1 MAIDGM
7 ILNRERES
15 LEAALPFRIN
25 RITQISS
32 DDILINVHAQNKRRD
47 LIISTHSLY
56 NRIHFTK
63 MDYTSSG
70 EPGAFVMLLRKHLIG
85 GIIEKIEQVNY
96 DRYLIF
102 YIRALDDLY
111 DVRHWRLHIEL
122 MGKYANIILVDEND
136 KIIDALKRIPPFENN
151 KRTIWPGSS
160 FIAPEDQKKKDPFSI
175 EDIDTSKSLVE
186 ELSGFSPLLQKE
198 VYYRIDNGEKYHD
211 IIKEIKESDQLY
223 ISEVKDNYQYHLIP
237 LKHLNKPYKAYDLDD
252 GFDHLY
258 YALEEKTRIK
268 EITGDLF
275 KFIKRQI
282 KHFTQKKSK
291 LEETLETAKN
301 ADDLKMFGDLLYMS
315 GDLERKGNDQIEVF
329 DYDGGKI
336 KIALDPK
343 LSIKEN
349 ANRYY
354 NNYQKKKRS
363 LRYLDEQIAIVHDEL
378 EYFDSLSEQL
388 EIANFNDAQMI
399 KEELIHYGYL
409 KADHK
414 KSQKKKKKET
424 YHLYQI
430 EFKGHHITFGKNHVQ
445 NEVLT
450 FKYARPNY
458 TWFHAQNFHGAH
470 LCVDTDAPDEETL
483 RLCANI
489 AAYFS
494 KGRYSSSV
502 PVDYC
507 LARNVKKIKGSKAG
521 LVSIANYKTIFIDP
535 EEPTLEIR
543 SI

>member
-223 ISEVKDNYQYHLIP
+223 ISEIKDNYQYHLIP

-329 DYDGGKI
+329 GYDGEKI

-363 LRYLDEQIAIVHDEL
+363 LRYLDEQITIVHDEL

-414 KSQKKKKKET
+414 KGQKKKKKET

-535 EEPTLEIR
+535 EEITLEIR

>member
-198 VYYRIDNGEKYHD
+198 FYYRIDNGEKYHD

-291 LEETLETAKN
+291 LEETLVTAKN

-329 DYDGGKI
+329 GYDGEKI

-414 KSQKKKKKET
+414 KGQKKKKKET

-430 EFKGHHITFGKNHVQ
+430 EFEGHHITFGKNHVQ

-470 LCVDTDAPDEETL
+470 LCVDTDAPDEKTL

-489 AAYFS
+489 VAYFS

-521 LVSIANYKTIFIDP
+521 LVSITNYKTIFIDP